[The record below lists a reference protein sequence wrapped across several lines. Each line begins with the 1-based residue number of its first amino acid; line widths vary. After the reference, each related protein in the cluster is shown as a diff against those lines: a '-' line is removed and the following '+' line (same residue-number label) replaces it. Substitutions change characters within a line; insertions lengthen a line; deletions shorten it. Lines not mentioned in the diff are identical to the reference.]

1 MSEPESVFW
10 GYAKPFLVGS
20 MSGSVASSVIQP
32 IDTIKVVIQNKREA
46 AGKNVV
52 NLSPFFVG
60 REIIQENGVIGTSHI
75 TQVFTKDWTLLYSGN
90 LFTAVSD

>member
-1 MSEPESVFW
+1 MFW

-75 TQVFTKDWTLLYSGN
+75 TKVFTKDWILPYSGN
-90 LFTAVSD
+90 LSTAASD